1 MNAYTIMEYL
11 FKNSGIVQKEVV
23 TAVALGSNLGDSLFI
38 LEAAIEILAETPGM
52 NLLAK
57 SNWYQTKPIGPPQP
71 DYLNGCILLQVK
83 IIPDL
88 LLEILLK
95 IENKFGRI
103 RNEKWGA
110 RTLDLDI
117 LLYGNQIINT
127 PKLQIPHP
135 RMCDRAFVLVP
146 LAEIA
151 PDWVEPVSGFAIKE
165 LLKDVDCSGVR
176 LFKGN

>member
-1 MNAYTIMEYL
+1 MDTFFARNPL
-11 FKNSGIVQKEVV
+11 LPVGVV
-23 TAVALGSNLGDSLFI
+23 SAIGLGSNLGDSLLI
-38 LEAAIEILAETPGM
+38 LEAAIETLVQTSAIK
-52 NLLAK
+52 LLAK
-57 SNWYQTKPIGPPQP
+57 SNWYRTKPIGPPQP
-71 DYLNGCILLQVK
+71 DYLNGCVIVQVEM
-83 IIPDL
+83 IPEL

-95 IENKFGRI
+95 IENKFGRV
-103 RNEKWGA
+103 RNERWGA

-117 LLYGNQIINT
+117 LLYGNQIIDT
-127 PKLQIPHP
+127 PKLQVPHP

-165 LLKDVDCSGVR
+165 LVKDVDCSGVR